1 MIAKLKKIKKIVLYY
16 DKNNT
21 VENFMFYDL
30 MSHKNPDGS
39 TFETNEVRK
48 IYILKDKNG
57 VVKGE
62 TRFDNYS
69 IIRGNETKRMYKNL
83 FKLSL
88 GDAVDEQYSLSAMSL
103 DPYPLLYNYK
113 ITNTAGKSSFTNLK
127 WDFTKPKRK
136 LTFYRKCE

>member
-1 MIAKLKKIKKIVLYY
+1 MGYKDKKDKKLVLYY

-21 VENFMFYDL
+21 IENFMFYNL
-30 MSHKNPDGS
+30 TSRRNPDGS

-62 TRFDNYS
+62 ARFDNYS
-69 IIRGNETKRMYKNL
+69 IFRGNETKRMYKSL

-88 GDAVDEQYSLSAMSL
+88 GDAVDEQYSLLAMSL

-127 WDFTKPKRK
+127 WDFTKTKRK
-136 LTFYRKCE
+136 LTFYRKSD